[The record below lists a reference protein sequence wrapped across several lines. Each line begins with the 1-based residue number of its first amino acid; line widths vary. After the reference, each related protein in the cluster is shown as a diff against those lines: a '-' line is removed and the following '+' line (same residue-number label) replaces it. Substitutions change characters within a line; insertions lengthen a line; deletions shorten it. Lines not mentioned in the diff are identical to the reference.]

1 MPAKVSTQPSTVEE
15 WIEAR
20 KIEPNRFTFASNGD
34 LIAAPVEAGNIEKT
48 ILLTSKVKAPKEAID
63 KFFEERSAKIKL
75 AEDDFIAKKHMLHA
89 LMIRYKETAHL
100 SSGNNSNS
108 VSNSNSEN
116 SNSNANSNANSE
128 NENSNSENSNSNANS
143 SNSQDGG
150 DSNSE
155 NSNSNNNDGSTNENS
170 NSENSNI
177 SNSEGSNSEGS
188 SVSTESSSNDI
199 LSFMNQKV
207 AMTLRQKL
215 NDPVQR
221 ITKDDIVYANL
232 FVKQAE
238 QALVLAQGK
247 RYVDSIPG
255 LFHSDKLEYR
265 QIHLDNFYEDR
276 KIPDPVHI
284 LQHNTFP
291 YEAFWVTQEVNNQ
304 IAIEN
309 MAAED
314 SNLSVNSNSMEGGAT
329 QEDIRAKN
337 ARKFSI
343 IRSRMRAKA
352 MRMGM

>member
-1 MPAKVSTQPSTVEE
+1 
-15 WIEAR
+15 
-20 KIEPNRFTFASNGD
+20 
-34 LIAAPVEAGNIEKT
+34 
-48 ILLTSKVKAPKEAID
+48 
-63 KFFEERSAKIKL
+63 
-75 AEDDFIAKKHMLHA
+75 
-89 LMIRYKETAHL
+89 
-100 SSGNNSNS
+100 
-108 VSNSNSEN
+108 
-116 SNSNANSNANSE
+116 
-128 NENSNSENSNSNANS
+128 
-143 SNSQDGG
+143 
-150 DSNSE
+150 
-155 NSNSNNNDGSTNENS
+155 
-170 NSENSNI
+170 
-177 SNSEGSNSEGS
+177 
-188 SVSTESSSNDI
+188 
-199 LSFMNQKV
+199 MNQKV

-232 FVKQAE
+232 FVKQSE

-314 SNLSVNSNSMEGGAT
+314 SNLSENSNSMEGGVT
-329 QEDIRAKN
+329 PEDIRAKN